1 VAPNV
6 LPLGDLKMRS
16 IDHFRGSLVGLAV
29 GDALGTTLEFRP
41 PGSFNPIDDM
51 KGGGPFHLE
60 PGQWTD
66 DTSLAL
72 CLAESLV
79 ERQSFDPVDQLAH
92 FVRWYRDGHLS
103 STGRCFDIGTTT
115 ASALR
120 RFEAS
125 HESFCGSTDPH
136 DAGNGS
142 IMRLA
147 PVPLFFAGSP
157 AEAIEKSGDSSRT
170 THGAE
175 ACVDA
180 CRYMGGLIV
189 GAVNGVS
196 KDEILSDMYCPVS
209 GYLTN
214 HPLCPEIADIAHGSF
229 KQKEPPAIRGTGH
242 VVKSLE
248 AALWAFNKTKTF
260 REGALLSVNLGDDAD
275 TTGAVY
281 GQIAGAFY
289 GYDAIPEQWRTMI
302 TSADLILTFAD
313 RLARVPVASNVFD
326 FGFLT

>member
-1 VAPNV
+1 
-6 LPLGDLKMRS
+6 MRS

-29 GDALGTTLEFRP
+29 GDALGTTLEFRQ
-41 PGSFNPIDDM
+41 PGSFKPIDDM
-51 KGGGPFHLE
+51 KGGGPFHLK

-79 ERQSFDPVDQLAH
+79 ERKCFDPVDQLAR

-103 STGRCFDIGTTT
+103 STGRCFDIGATT

-120 RFEAS
+120 RFEAT
-125 HESFCGSTDPH
+125 HEPFCGSTDPH
-136 DAGNGS
+136 AAGNGS

-147 PVPLFFAGSP
+147 PVPLFFACSP
-157 AEAIEKSGDSSRT
+157 AEAIENSGDSSRT

-180 CRYMGGLIV
+180 CRHMGGLLV
-189 GAVNGVS
+189 GAVNGAS
-196 KDEILSDMYCPVS
+196 KDQILSDMYCPVS
-209 GYLTN
+209 GYWTN
-214 HPLCPEIADIAHGSF
+214 HPLCAEIADIAHGSF
-229 KQKEPPAIRGTGH
+229 KCKEPPAIRGTGH

-248 AALWAFNKTKTF
+248 AALWAFHKTKNF
-260 REGALLSVNLGDDAD
+260 REGALLAVNLGDDAD

-302 TSADLILTFAD
+302 TSADLILSFAD
-313 RLARVPVASNVFD
+313 RLAELAAATS
-326 FGFLT
+326 